1 MQRESR
7 IYGPPGTGKTA
18 TLTAMVEEAAAEHG
32 ADAIMVASYT
42 TAAAEEVASRAPSMP
57 EDNIGTLHKFCYHAI
72 GRIPVLEEKKKHIE
86 AWNEF
91 APAYKMNL
99 PGCKSIDEG
108 LEYGNRDTLGDL
120 LHAETTILRN
130 KLVPRDQWPPN
141 LLAFFEL
148 WTQFKNDQGG
158 IDYTD
163 MLEIALAD
171 YPEAPGSPQVI
182 FVDEAQD
189 CTTLQFAVLSKWA
202 EHGEQLVMVGDD
214 DQCIYQFAGAQPDA
228 FGRAERGPNDRVLHQ
243 SHRLPFIV
251 WEHALNWIAR
261 VPDRVDKEYYPVRR
275 ADPGFVKSAP
285 FTWKQGEKIADLVMK
300 TTAKY
305 QSVMVL
311 GACSYMLEPTRKA
324 LLAAGIPFHNPY
336 RRIRADWNPLR
347 PGTGYS
353 FAQRIAALF
362 APSLNPGQTW
372 WTPAQ
377 LKALGAV
384 LGASA
389 AFNKGMKNKLE
400 SDEIKHIDYNV
411 LCRYFNPE
419 ATLAIMGQ
427 DLVWWEKH
435 LVNAEAQRKAAYPVK
450 IVENFGRGFLT
461 VEPNCTLGTIHSIK
475 GAETDVVI
483 IFPDL
488 SVEGMQEWTGKGK
501 SAIRRLMYVGIT
513 RAREGV
519 FVCRPASPY
528 TTDL

>member
-1 MQRESR
+1 MHTEQR

-18 TLTAMVEEAAAEHG
+18 TLTSMVEEAAAEHG

-42 TAAAEEVASRAPSMP
+42 TAAAEEVASRAPSIP
-57 EDNIGTLHKFCYHAI
+57 DDNIGTLHKFCYHAI

-86 AWNEF
+86 QWNEF
-91 APAYKMNL
+91 APAYTMSL
-99 PGCKSIDEG
+99 PGCKDINSG
-108 LEYGNRDTLGDL
+108 LEYGSGNTLGDT
-120 LHAETTILRN
+120 LHAQTTILRN
-130 KLVPRDQWPPN
+130 KLVPRDQWAPN

-148 WTQFKNDQGG
+148 WTQFKNDQCG

-171 YPEAPGSPQVI
+171 YPRAPGDPRII

-189 CTTLQFAVLSKWA
+189 CTALQFAVLSKWA
-202 EHGEQLVMVGDD
+202 EHCEQLVMVGDD
-214 DQCIYQFAGAQPDA
+214 DQCIYQFAGATPEA
-228 FGRAERGPNDRVLHQ
+228 FGHHAPSECDRVLDQ
-243 SHRLPFIV
+243 SHRLPFLV
-251 WEHALNWIAR
+251 WEHAVNWIAK
-261 VPDRVDKEYYPVRR
+261 VPDRVEKEYFPVSR
-275 ADPGFVKSAP
+275 ADPGFVKRAP
-285 FTWKQGEKIADLVMK
+285 LTWKQGEKIAELAMK
-300 TTAKY
+300 ASAKY

-347 PGTGYS
+347 RS
-353 FAQRIAALF
+353 FAQRVAALF
-362 APSLNPGQTW
+362 APSLHPGQTW

-377 LKALGAV
+377 LKALGTV
-384 LGASA
+384 LSAAA

-400 SDEIKHIDYNV
+400 SDEITHVDYGI
-411 LCRYFNPE
+411 LCHYFNHE
-419 ATLAIMGQ
+419 ATIAILSQ
-427 DLVWWEKH
+427 DLIWWEKN

-450 IVENFGRGFLT
+450 IVESLGRGFLEA
-461 VEPNCTLGTIHSIK
+461 EPACTLGTIHSIK

-501 SAIRRLMYVGIT
+501 SAVRRLMYVGIT

-519 FVCRPASPY
+519 FVCSPASPY
-528 TTDL
+528 TCDL